1 LETDPTKANLLVQYK
16 SLVTAGPNE
25 TLDYKDSS
33 TVPPL
38 RIGMTCQLP
47 VPKERQG
54 VEGGKEKQRRV
65 EVLPAAIRPV

>member
-1 LETDPTKANLLVQYK
+1 MLVQYK

-33 TVPPL
+33 TVLPL
-38 RIGMTCQLP
+38 RIGMACQLP

-54 VEGGKEKQRRV
+54 VEGGKEKTKKG
-65 EVLPAAIRPV
+65 